1 MWGLAALELK
11 RSRQSTATRRSAARQ
26 AQQASPQPT
35 AARSTPAQR
44 RRTVGWRTDLEAAC
58 QEGKGAPAAAETCS
72 PPPAF
77 ATRFLIVHLLR
88 WFTAFRFG
96 RHPLSG
102 VAVLSGCEAAFC
114 RSTTGISGCGSSNG
128 KVVGPPERTPT
139 PRAPGYTASR
149 CSLLGRD
156 SFAPPRSCRKS
167 IPRRSRKPPHV
178 GRCLAA
184 FAGRIQRGPHK
195 AWRHRRRLDDHAC
208 CLPARPSDT
217 PHVSRVSPVGPPTPS
232 AAVDGHACCLPARPS
247 DTPDVSRVSPVGPP
261 TPLTPEFG
269 SIEPNSAM

>member
-1 MWGLAALELK
+1 MGLAALELK
-11 RSRQSTATRRSAARQ
+11 RSRPSTATRRSAARQ

-156 SFAPPRSCRKS
+156 SFAPPRS
-167 IPRRSRKPPHV
+167 
-178 GRCLAA
+178 
-184 FAGRIQRGPHK
+184 
-195 AWRHRRRLDDHAC
+195 RRRL
-208 CLPARPSDT
+208 LEVPASRPTSAGARRR
-217 PHVSRVSPVGPPTPS
+217 SLAALS
-232 AAVDGHACCLPARPS
+232 AAHVKHGDIAGASTATHAISRRDPATRHMSHEYRRSGRPLPQ
-247 DTPDVSRVSPVGPP
+247 
-261 TPLTPEFG
+261 
-269 SIEPNSAM
+269 